1 MKDKLVVDVNKKK
14 VWYGAEVLKVRDL
27 FSRKEERGL
36 NVTKTDDKFF
46 SNYWQVYA
54 WAAIIGFINNKRE
67 IDAPLENRTSFEYQ
81 VISNASESIAYALIL
96 MAIGKIEAQT
106 STEILDARNILTII
120 SEYAEGG
127 AKHVLELRETP
138 GFESKFNYADDY
150 FLEIYERVASPDED
164 EA

>member
-1 MKDKLVVDVNKKK
+1 MKDKLILDVNKKK

-27 FSRKEERGL
+27 FSRKEEKGS
-36 NVTKTDDKFF
+36 NITKSDDKFF

-54 WAAIIGFINNKRE
+54 WAAIIGFINNKRVTGATL
-67 IDAPLENRTSFEYQ
+67 DNRTSFEYQ
-81 VISNASESIAYALIL
+81 VISNASESISYALIL

-106 STEILDARNILTII
+106 SAEILDAREILTII

-138 GFESKFNYADDY
+138 GLESKFNYADDY
-150 FLEIYERVASPDED
+150 FLEIFERVASPKEV

>member
-1 MKDKLVVDVNKKK
+1 MKDKLILDVNKKK

-27 FSRKEERGL
+27 FSRKEEKGS
-36 NVTKTDDKFF
+36 NITKSDDKFF

-54 WAAIIGFINNKRE
+54 WAAIIGFINNKR
-67 IDAPLENRTSFEYQ
+67 ITGATLDNRTSFEYQ
-81 VISNASESIAYALIL
+81 VISNASESISYALIL

-106 STEILDARNILTII
+106 SAEILDAREILTII

-138 GFESKFNYADDY
+138 GLESKFNYADDY
-150 FLEIYERVASPDED
+150 FLEIFERVVSPKEV